1 MKPLVLWFIGL
12 SGAGKSTLAQALAQ
26 QYSQA
31 GYKVELLDGDTVRAK
46 NPGLGFGRE
55 QRLAHL
61 KAVAHQAAELEA
73 KGSIVI
79 GAFITPYESARDY
92 LRTTCHRYVEV
103 WVDTELGECERRD
116 VKGLYAKARRGE
128 LKQFTGISDIFEE
141 PVACDIRLKTKGKS
155 VDESLKEL
163 TQALARFS

>member
-12 SGAGKSTLAQALAQ
+12 SGAGKSTLAQALAE

-31 GYKVELLDGDTVRAK
+31 GYKVELLDGDAVRAK

-61 KAVAHQAAELEA
+61 KVVAQQAAELES

-79 GAFITPYESARDY
+79 GAFITPYESARNY
-92 LRTTCHRYVEV
+92 LRTTCARYVEV

-128 LKQFTGISDIFEE
+128 LTQFTGISDVFEE
-141 PVACDIRLKTKGKS
+141 PITCDIRLKTKGKS
-155 VDESLKEL
+155 VEESLKEL
-163 TQALARFS
+163 TQSLARFS